1 MDTSAA
7 AVAALAFLKL
17 YQVFPDSERGR
28 RYLCAASNTLRVL
41 ASPDYL
47 APPQP
52 GGGPVLMHA
61 TANRPGHV
69 GLDVG
74 LVFGDYYLLEAVTIC
89 KRLPGCAGALERKP
103 GGGSAAPRGG
113 PPASGGASGS
123 NGRAAAVSR

>member
-17 YQVFPDSERGR
+17 SEVFPDSERGR

-47 APPQP
+47 AQPAP

-61 TANRPGHV
+61 TANRPGRV

-74 LVFGDYYLLEAVTIC
+74 LVFGDYYLLEAVAIC
-89 KRLPGCAGALERKP
+89 KRLPGCAGALERK
-103 GGGSAAPRGG
+103 GASAAGGSGSGAAKTGA
-113 PPASGGASGS
+113 AS
-123 NGRAAAVSR
+123 R